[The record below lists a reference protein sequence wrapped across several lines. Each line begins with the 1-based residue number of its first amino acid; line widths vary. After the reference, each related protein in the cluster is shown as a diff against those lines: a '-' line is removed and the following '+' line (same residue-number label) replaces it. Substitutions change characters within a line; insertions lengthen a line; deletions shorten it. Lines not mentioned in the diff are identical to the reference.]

1 MPNIKDH
8 PEILG
13 KYYCKYAE
21 GEPYVFVFETEQ
33 ERNDWVNSDT
43 LFVHNEI
50 AELSKMIVTPEQ
62 LQALL
67 TFTNGNF
74 EIIEPEEPK
83 MDGTLNEA
91 FMMILILPSF
101 DKEISVPTSAIRK
114 MQEDLSLLHLICGQ
128 ANLSRENPIEFS
140 PQMIE
145 ESFNELEHLFKKY
158 IA

>member
-13 KYYCKYAE
+13 KYYSKYAE
-21 GEPYVFVFETEQ
+21 AEPYIFIFETEQ
-33 ERNDWVNSDT
+33 ERNDWVNGDI
-43 LFVHNEI
+43 LFAHNET

-67 TFTNGNF
+67 TLTNGNF
-74 EIIEPEEPK
+74 EILEPEEPK

-91 FMMILILPSF
+91 FMMILILPSS
-101 DKEISVPTSAIRK
+101 DKEISVPVGAINQ
-114 MQEDLSLLHLICGQ
+114 MQKDISLLHLICGQ

-145 ESFNELEHLFKKY
+145 ENFNELEHLFKKY